1 MRRVKVSTQLLLQ
14 YIFLSPSF
22 PMAQSMWTF
31 LQSQKKKPPHKTQW
45 MHFKIKEFYKLH
57 VLRIF
62 WILTKHK
69 LDTSQINC
77 IHGSTACSMLCRVTS
92 LFLSQ
97 CLSQSGHWV
106 KRSELSL
113 LQGEKCGW
121 KSVGISRCYGTFQH
135 FRVTLFFS
143 CPSNVTETRSY
154 FLAADK
160 LTVVKIQPSQWYFCH
175 GLYKYSVTETLEVFQ
190 FWLSPLIVS
199 IVPVEAVGM
208 LKCFRRDWIEKNSS
222 LRAGQWMERVACCQG
237 VKETDWETQN
247 EKYGS

>member
-135 FRVTLFFS
+135 LRITLFFLLS
-143 CPSNVTETRSY
+143 I
-154 FLAADK
+154 K
-160 LTVVKIQPSQWYFCH
+160 CH
-175 GLYKYSVTETLEVFQ
+175 RNTLIFSE
-190 FWLSPLIVS
+190 S
-199 IVPVEAVGM
+199 
-208 LKCFRRDWIEKNSS
+208 R
-222 LRAGQWMERVACCQG
+222 
-237 VKETDWETQN
+237 
-247 EKYGS
+247 

>member
-1 MRRVKVSTQLLLQ
+1 MNGNRGILWGESKYQHSFFCSTYSYLPVSLWLNQCGHF
-14 YIFLSPSF
+14 YNH
-22 PMAQSMWTF
+22 
-31 LQSQKKKPPHKTQW
+31 KKKTPHKTQW

-135 FRVTLFFS
+135 FRVTLFFLLS
-143 CPSNVTETRSY
+143 I
-154 FLAADK
+154 K
-160 LTVVKIQPSQWYFCH
+160 CH
-175 GLYKYSVTETLEVFQ
+175 RNTLIFSE
-190 FWLSPLIVS
+190 S
-199 IVPVEAVGM
+199 
-208 LKCFRRDWIEKNSS
+208 R
-222 LRAGQWMERVACCQG
+222 
-237 VKETDWETQN
+237 
-247 EKYGS
+247 